1 MEVEKEIKKMTLGH
15 EIGAGAACLKC
26 KDKCEGFELHFWRK
40 ICRNCKCGLTDHDV
54 QMNSDDNRKV
64 GKLFEDTKYTGLIAK
79 LKTDGV
85 PTYKGNQVTFSIS
98 ASPISGTAIPYSPQS
113 AHNVP
118 ANAGY
123 GDGAGYVAGTGPRA
137 GAGNGA
143 GAGAGASYGAGTGG
157 GAGAGPA
164 TMPKPGAIRA
174 TAVSANVVPV
184 RKDAVPMKSVTYEW
198 APPGVKQYMAVRYIE
213 LLPPER
219 RPIAGT
225 EGAAYR
231 RQQMAVQLPEHDQ
244 DPAKCHEL
252 TPAEVK
258 QMQQYVRKYKDEALG
273 VGDIKLPEEM
283 MGQAPGQEGGP
294 GQGAPGMGGR
304 GMGAPGLPVGAGG
317 SFGPGVGAGG
327 AFGPGVGA
335 GGSFGPGVGAG
346 RAFGP
351 GVGAGGSFGPGVG
364 AGGSF
369 GPGVGAGGAFGPG
382 VGAGGAFGPGDG
394 AGGAFGPG
402 VGAGGAFGPGVGA
415 GGAFGPGVGA
425 AGAFGPGV
433 GAAGAFGPGVGAAG
447 AFGPGVGAGGAF
459 GPGVGAGGAFGPGGP
474 GHRTSPGSGSTLGLA
489 EQVQPGMGAGGYPGA
504 GEGGPGDMG
513 TAATAGAMGT
523 PGAPGDH
530 LAGPCGHYSC
540 HQCQLPMRQGEPAVY
555 AERAGYDNLW
565 HPACFVCCTCSELLV
580 DMIYFWKKG
589 QLYCG
594 RHYGDSEKPRCGGCD
609 ELIFSNEYTQAE
621 DQNWHLKHFCC
632 FDCDCV
638 LAGETYVME
647 NNKPVCKPC
656 YMKSHAAVCTACQNP
671 VEPEAQRVSYG
682 EFHWHA
688 EPQCFQCSCCAKC
701 LIGERFM
708 AVQGMLF
715 CSVECKKK
723 TMT

>member
-15 EIGAGAACLKC
+15 EIGAGASCLKC

-98 ASPISGTAIPYSPQS
+98 TSPMSGTAVPYSPQS

-123 GDGAGYVAGTGPRA
+123 GDGADYGAGAGSGAGAGYGAGVGAGYGAGTGA
-137 GAGNGA
+137 GVGARA
-143 GAGAGASYGAGTGG
+143 GAGAGASYGAGTGAG
-157 GAGAGPA
+157 NGGGAGAGAGPA

-213 LLPPER
+213 LLPQER

-294 GQGAPGMGGR
+294 GQGAPGIGGH
-304 GMGAPGLPVGAGG
+304 GMGAPGLPA
-317 SFGPGVGAGG
+317 
-327 AFGPGVGA
+327 
-335 GGSFGPGVGAG
+335 
-346 RAFGP
+346 
-351 GVGAGGSFGPGVG
+351 GPGVG

-382 VGAGGAFGPGDG
+382 VGAGGAFGPG
-394 AGGAFGPG
+394 
-402 VGAGGAFGPGVGA
+402 
-415 GGAFGPGVGA
+415 
-425 AGAFGPGV
+425 
-433 GAAGAFGPGVGAAG
+433 
-447 AFGPGVGAGGAF
+447 
-459 GPGVGAGGAFGPGGP
+459 VGAGGAFGPGGP
-474 GHRTSPGSGSTLGLA
+474 GHRTRPGSGGALGRA
-489 EQVQPGMGAGGYPGA
+489 GSVQPGMGAGGYPGA

-540 HQCQLPMRQGEPAVY
+540 HQCQLPMHQGEPAVY

-656 YMKSHAAVCTACQNP
+656 YMKSHAAVRTEGESVYVCARA
-671 VEPEAQRVSYG
+671 VVRVMH
-682 EFHWHA
+682 EN
-688 EPQCFQCSCCAKC
+688 CARYVC
-701 LIGERFM
+701 L
-708 AVQGMLF
+708 
-715 CSVECKKK
+715 
-723 TMT
+723 

>member
-40 ICRNCKCGLTDHDV
+40 ICRNCKCGLMDHDV
-54 QMNSDDNRKV
+54 QMNSEDNRKV
-64 GKLFEDTKYTGLIAK
+64 GKLFEDTKYTGLVAK
-79 LKTDGV
+79 LKTDGA

-98 ASPISGTAIPYSPQS
+98 SSPMSATAVPYSP
-113 AHNVP
+113 HTVP
-118 ANAGY
+118 ANAGS
-123 GDGAGYVAGTGPRA
+123 GA
-137 GAGNGA
+137 GAGAGAGSWGGVGAGPVAGSGARNGA
-143 GAGAGASYGAGTGG
+143 GAGAGYGASA

-164 TMPKPGAIRA
+164 TMSKSGAIRPN
-174 TAVSANVVPV
+174 AVSVNVVPV
-184 RKDAVPMKSVTYEW
+184 RKDAVSVTYEW
-198 APPGVKQYMAVRYIE
+198 APPGVKQHMAVRYIE

-258 QMQQYVRKYKDEALG
+258 QMQQFVRKYKDEALG

-283 MGQAPGQEGGP
+283 MGLGQERGPGMGAPGMGAPGQGGP
-294 GQGAPGMGGR
+294 GQGGPEMGEPGMAEHP
-304 GMGAPGLPVGAGG
+304 GMAT
-317 SFGPGVGAGG
+317 AGG
-327 AFGPGVGA
+327 AFGPA
-335 GGSFGPGVGAG
+335 GPGF
-346 RAFGP
+346 RTRP
-351 GVGAGGSFGPGVG
+351 
-364 AGGSF
+364 
-369 GPGVGAGGAFGPG
+369 GAGGALGP
-382 VGAGGAFGPGDG
+382 AGP
-394 AGGAFGPG
+394 
-402 VGAGGAFGPGVGA
+402 
-415 GGAFGPGVGA
+415 
-425 AGAFGPGV
+425 
-433 GAAGAFGPGVGAAG
+433 
-447 AFGPGVGAGGAF
+447 
-459 GPGVGAGGAFGPGGP
+459 
-474 GHRTSPGSGSTLGLA
+474 
-489 EQVQPGMGAGGYPGA
+489 VQPGMGAGGYPGA
-504 GEGGPGDMG
+504 GKGAPEDMG
-513 TAATAGAMGT
+513 TAATTTAGSMGT
-523 PGAPGDH
+523 PGAPGPH
-530 LAGPCGHYSC
+530 LAGPCGQYSC

-555 AERAGYDNLW
+555 AERAGYDMLW

-656 YMKSHAAVCTACQNP
+656 YMKSHAVVCTACQNT

-682 EFHWHA
+682 EFYWHA

-708 AVQGMLF
+708 AIQGMLF

>member
-98 ASPISGTAIPYSPQS
+98 ASPISGTAVPYSPQS

-123 GDGAGYVAGTGPRA
+123 GDGAGYGS
-137 GAGNGA
+137 GA
-143 GAGAGASYGAGTGG
+143 GAGAGYGAGVGAGTGAGVGAGYGAGAGTGAGVGAGVGAGYGAGTGAGVGAGYGAGTGAGVGAGYGAGTGARVGAGTGAGVGAGAGTG
-157 GAGAGPA
+157 GGAGPA

-184 RKDAVPMKSVTYEW
+184 RKDAMPMKSVTYEW
-198 APPGVKQYMAVRYIE
+198 APPGVKQYM
-213 LLPPER
+213 
-219 RPIAGT
+219 
-225 EGAAYR
+225 
-231 RQQMAVQLPEHDQ
+231 
-244 DPAKCHEL
+244 
-252 TPAEVK
+252 
-258 QMQQYVRKYKDEALG
+258 
-273 VGDIKLPEEM
+273 
-283 MGQAPGQEGGP
+283 
-294 GQGAPGMGGR
+294 
-304 GMGAPGLPVGAGG
+304 
-317 SFGPGVGAGG
+317 
-327 AFGPGVGA
+327 
-335 GGSFGPGVGAG
+335 
-346 RAFGP
+346 
-351 GVGAGGSFGPGVG
+351 
-364 AGGSF
+364 
-369 GPGVGAGGAFGPG
+369 
-382 VGAGGAFGPGDG
+382 
-394 AGGAFGPG
+394 
-402 VGAGGAFGPGVGA
+402 
-415 GGAFGPGVGA
+415 
-425 AGAFGPGV
+425 
-433 GAAGAFGPGVGAAG
+433 
-447 AFGPGVGAGGAF
+447 
-459 GPGVGAGGAFGPGGP
+459 
-474 GHRTSPGSGSTLGLA
+474 
-489 EQVQPGMGAGGYPGA
+489 
-504 GEGGPGDMG
+504 
-513 TAATAGAMGT
+513 
-523 PGAPGDH
+523 
-530 LAGPCGHYSC
+530 SC

-708 AVQGMLF
+708 AIQGMLF